1 MRDVASIVKWLVVPD
16 LVSVVDGK
24 ICMEF
29 PSTNQDAFSFRL
41 GVEKFD

>member
-1 MRDVASIVKWLVVPD
+1 MRNVASIVKGLVTPD

-29 PSTNQDAFSFRL
+29 PSTNQDTFFFRL
-41 GVEKFD
+41 GVE